1 MSIAALVHRHVFGAK
16 TDVNCGIGYVDDQN
30 VAFTAGHNVVL
41 HSLEQKTQKFLP
53 GTENTEDIVAMAIS
67 PNRKFLAVS
76 ESSDKATVTIF
87 DCIGLKRR
95 RMLQSTECLSK
106 EFVSISFSSDSRVLI
121 AQGGAPDWTLV
132 IWSWEK
138 SKQLGFL
145 KMAANPS
152 NTCVHAACSIIDPNS
167 VSVVGNGILKQ
178 IKILES
184 GLKLLPSAIGKR
196 DPQNYTAQAWTS
208 DDRLIVGTD
217 HGDILVIEGCE
228 LKSTLNKSQSEVSS
242 VESLCVFA
250 KGFIVGSDEGVI
262 TLFEKTDDREL
273 YKRTRSF
280 RNDSNSFKV
289 RSMALSPSEDTL
301 VIALDNSQLF
311 TFSLS
316 NADIRS
322 ASPASFVYMRATC
335 LFAHA
340 TCSFLFMRINPD
352 S

>member
-30 VAFTAGHNVVL
+30 VAFAAGHSIVL
-41 HSLEQKTQKFLP
+41 HNLEQKTQKFMP
-53 GTENTEDIVAMAIS
+53 GTENTEDIVAMCIS

-76 ESSDKATVTIF
+76 ESSDKATVTVF

-95 RMLQSTECLSK
+95 RMLQSTECLSR
-106 EFVSISFSSDSRVLI
+106 EFVSVAFSSDSRVLV
-121 AQGGAPDWTLV
+121 AQGGAPDWTIV

-145 KMAANPS
+145 KMTANPS
-152 NTCVHAACSIIDPNS
+152 NTCVHVACSMVDANS
-167 VSVVGNGILKQ
+167 VSVVGNGNLKQ

-196 DPQNYTAQAWTS
+196 EPQNYTAQAWTS

-217 HGDILVIEGCE
+217 HGDILVVEGAE
-228 LKSTLNKSQSEVSS
+228 LKSNLGKAQTELSC
-242 VESLCVFA
+242 VESLCVYS
-250 KGFIVGSDEGVI
+250 KGFVVGSDEGVI
-262 TLFEKTDDREL
+262 TLFEKTDDRDL

-280 RNDSNSFKV
+280 RNESNSFKV
-289 RSMALSPSEDTL
+289 RSMALSPSEDAL

-311 TFSLS
+311 TFLLS
-316 NADIRS
+316 NADIRFVRFPPPTF
-322 ASPASFVYMRATC
+322 SPLHPPFHPPHFST
-335 LFAHA
+335 L
-340 TCSFLFMRINPD
+340 
-352 S
+352 

>member
-16 TDVNCGIGYVDDQN
+16 TDVNGGVGYVDDQT
-30 VAFTAGHNVVL
+30 VAFAAGHNIVL
-41 HSLEQKTQKFLP
+41 HNLEQKSQKFMP
-53 GTENTEDIVAMAIS
+53 GTEKTDDIVAMAVS

-76 ESSDKATVTIF
+76 ESSDKATVTVF

-121 AQGGAPDWTLV
+121 AQGGAPDWTLI

-145 KMAANPS
+145 KMTANPS
-152 NTCVHAACSIIDPNS
+152 NTCVHAACSLVDSNS

-196 DPQNYTAQAWTS
+196 DPQNYTAQAWTG
-208 DDRLIVGTD
+208 DDKLIVGTD
-217 HGDILVIEGCE
+217 HGDILVIEGSE
-228 LKSTLNKSQSEVSS
+228 LKANLNKVQTELSC
-242 VESLCVFA
+242 VESLCVYS
-250 KGFIVGSDEGVI
+250 KGFVVGCDDGVI
-262 TLFEKTDDREL
+262 TLFEKTDDRDL

-280 RNDSNSFKV
+280 RNESNSFKV

-301 VIALDNSQLF
+301 VVALDNSQLF
-311 TFSLS
+311 TFQLS
-316 NADIRS
+316 NADIRCPPPPTPHRV
-322 ASPASFVYMRATC
+322 ARP
-335 LFAHA
+335 
-340 TCSFLFMRINPD
+340 
-352 S
+352 